1 MDKTPVSI
9 LTNIKSMC
17 PTFSVIIA
25 HYDIPDLLMRC
36 LKSIPVSE
44 DIQVIVVDD
53 NSPDADTYLERYP
66 ELSRP
71 YLEFIR
77 ASKNGGAGYARNIG
91 LDHAKGKWLLFADA
105 DDFFVGNMY
114 DIINTHVDS
123 DADVIYFQ
131 KRAVYSDDI
140 NRKSPRSG
148 YLDRIMDIYL
158 KTGDEVPV
166 RTRYNVPW
174 GKMIKKSLV
183 ENHHIRFEEIKY
195 SNDILFS
202 VHVGCLAKKIEAIDT
217 VLYVVTS
224 HEGSATYEFCKK
236 PDELRIR
243 AGAAFRYDSF
253 LFQHNM
259 NQGREI
265 VSYIKRM
272 LSQDRNLFKYYFT
285 RLDEIYTSKIAA
297 LKDISKSCSCRFKI
311 KLYFYSFKIW
321 ISRCLVS

>member
-1 MDKTPVSI
+1 MGKNSVSI
-9 LTNIKSMC
+9 TANTTSVS
-17 PTFSVIIA
+17 PTFSIIIP
-25 HYDIPDLLMRC
+25 HKDIPDLLMRC
-36 LKSIPVSE
+36 LRSIPVSE

-53 NSPDADTYLERYP
+53 NSADADTYLDKYP

-71 YLEFIR
+71 YLEFVR
-77 ASKNGGAGYARNIG
+77 TTKGGGAGYARNVG
-91 LDHAKGKWLLFADA
+91 LDRAKGKWLLFADA
-105 DDFFVGNMY
+105 DDFYVDDMY
-114 DIINTHVDS
+114 DIITTYAES

-131 KRAVYSDDI
+131 KQAVYSDDI

-148 YLDRIMDIYL
+148 YIDKIMDIYL

-259 NQGREI
+259 SQGREI

-272 LSQDRNLFKYYFT
+272 LSQDFNT
-285 RLDEIYTSKIAA
+285 I
-297 LKDISKSCSCRFKI
+297 
-311 KLYFYSFKIW
+311 
-321 ISRCLVS
+321 

>member
-1 MDKTPVSI
+1 MGKNSVSI
-9 LTNIKSMC
+9 TANMTSVS
-17 PTFSVIIA
+17 PTFSIIIA

-77 ASKNGGAGYARNIG
+77 APKNGGAGYARNIG

-105 DDFFVGNMY
+105 DDFYVDNMY
-114 DIINTHVDS
+114 EIINTHVES

-131 KRAVYSDDI
+131 KRAVHSE
-140 NRKSPRSG
+140 NLNCKSSRSG
-148 YLDRIMDIYL
+148 YIDEIMDIYI
-158 KTGDEVPV
+158 KTGDELPV
-166 RTRYNVPW
+166 RTRHHVPW
-174 GKMIKKSLV
+174 GKMIRKSLI

-259 NQGREI
+259 SQGREI

-285 RLDEIYTSKIAA
+285 RLDEIYPSKIAA
-297 LKDISKSCSCRFKI
+297 LKDICNGCSLKFKVVFY
-311 KLYFYSFKIW
+311 LYSLIIW